1 MCDSQDQF
9 KARIQDFLNFH
20 FPNDKH
26 TFKEYIEDYYVTV
39 GEEKNAKLIFN
50 VYDCSIYRLTI
61 NKDHFDTIAPIFGI
75 NSIDRSKFDVV
86 NDFLIDVNN
95 NVTFKEFFEPVSP
108 IDFSKLLALDLQEAY
123 GEYEVDDSFQFMLQ
137 PKFRRQPFTCDI
149 QFGWYFVDDSDNTK
163 LKGLVSLCLTVRQS
177 ARFPVGFDVDS
188 KAANLVTAASSNYN
202 NFFENNDALNLDVQ
216 LEPYL
221 RDFASMLIQKHSKEV
236 VNTNDMAVSD
246 MVKLLSMVEN

>member
-50 VYDCSIYRLTI
+50 VVGSSIYRLTI
-61 NKDHFDTIAPIFGI
+61 NKEHFDTVAPIFGLDV
-75 NSIDRSKFDVV
+75 IDRSKFEVV
-86 NDFLIDVNN
+86 NDFLMNVNN
-95 NVTFKEFFEPVSP
+95 NVAFKEIFEPVDP
-108 IDFSKLLALDLQEAY
+108 IDFSKLLVLDLQEAY
-123 GEYEVDDSFQFMLQ
+123 GEYEVDDSLQFMLQ
-137 PKFRRQPFTCDI
+137 PKFSKRPLTCTV
-149 QFGWYFVDDSDNTK
+149 QFDWHFVDDSNNTK
-163 LKGLVSLCLTVRQS
+163 LKGLVALCLTVKQA

-188 KAANLVTAASSNYN
+188 KAANLVTAASSSYN
-202 NFFENNDALNLDVQ
+202 NFFENNDVLNLDVQ

-221 RDFASMLIQKHSKEV
+221 RDFASMWIQKHSKEV
-236 VNTNDMAVSD
+236 INTNDMAVSD